1 MDVSIIGIGGYEEVG
16 RNMTGVKVGRDI
28 ILCDMGLRLDRVLI
42 HEDVELEKMHSL
54 DLINIGAIPDDTVL
68 SKVNG
73 RVRAI
78 VCTHGH
84 LDHIGAIPKL
94 AHRYDVP
101 IISTPFTTE
110 LISEQIKQEKK
121 FGVENNLISLSSGR
135 NFRITDDIELEFVN
149 VQHSIVDCVFA
160 VLHTPRGAIVYAND
174 FKFDR
179 TPVIGE
185 PPDFTRL
192 REIGREGVLALITES
207 VRVNEGGRTPSERIA
222 SNMLTDVLMSLEEER
237 GIIVTTFSS
246 HLARIKTIVEVAEK
260 MGRTP
265 VLFGRSMERYSQAG
279 VKMGIIEK
287 RFECYSNRAQV
298 EKKMKEIMRE
308 GKEKYL
314 PVVTGHQG
322 EPGAVLTR
330 ISDGKTPFVVEKG
343 DNVIFSSSAIPAPV
357 NVANRYAV
365 ETKLRMKGARLYPN
379 VHVSGHAYREDH
391 RDLIRML
398 QPEHI
403 IPTHGSIEMTGA
415 YVELAEEEGYVLGST
430 VHILRNSQELI
441 V

>member
-1 MDVSIIGIGGYEEVG
+1 MDVSIIAIGGYEEVG
-16 RNMTGVKVGRDI
+16 RNMTGIRVGRDI

-68 SKVNG
+68 SKVDG

-110 LISEQIKQEKK
+110 LIAQQIQQEKK
-121 FGVENNLISLSSGR
+121 FGVENNLISLTAGGR
-135 NFRITDDIELEFVN
+135 FRITEDIELEFVN

-160 VLHTPRGAIVYAND
+160 VIHTPRGAVVYAND

-179 TPVIGE
+179 TPVLGE
-185 PPDFTRL
+185 APDFRRL

-207 VRVNEGGRTPSERIA
+207 VRVNEQGKTPSERIA
-222 SNMLTDVLMSLEEER
+222 SQMLTDVLMSLEDER

-246 HLARIKTIVEVAEK
+246 HLARIKTIVEVAERL
-260 MGRTP
+260 GRTP

-279 VKMGIIEK
+279 VKMGILDGG
-287 RFECYSNRAQV
+287 FECYSNRAQV
-298 EKKMKEIMRE
+298 EKKMKEIMKN
-308 GKEKYL
+308 GKENYL

-343 DNVIFSSSAIPAPV
+343 DNVIFSSSAIPAPI

-365 ETKLRMKGARLYPN
+365 ETKLKMRGARLYTN

-391 RDLIRML
+391 RDLLRML
-398 QPEHI
+398 QPEHV
-403 IPTHGSIEMTGA
+403 IPTHGSIEMSGA

>member
-1 MDVSIIGIGGYEEVG
+1 MDVSIIAIGGYEEVG
-16 RNMTGVKVGRDI
+16 RNMTGIRVGRDI

-110 LISEQIKQEKK
+110 LIAQQIQQEKK
-121 FGVENNLISLSSGR
+121 FGVENNLISLTAGGR
-135 NFRITDDIELEFVN
+135 FRITEDIELEFVN

-160 VLHTPRGAIVYAND
+160 VIHTPRGAVVYAND

-179 TPVIGE
+179 TPVLGE
-185 PPDFTRL
+185 APDFRRL

-207 VRVNEGGRTPSERIA
+207 VRVNEQGKTPSERIA
-222 SNMLTDVLMSLEEER
+222 SQMLTDVLMSLEDER

-246 HLARIKTIVEVAEK
+246 HLARIKTIVEVAERL
-260 MGRTP
+260 GRTP

-279 VKMGIIEK
+279 VKMGILDGG
-287 RFECYSNRAQV
+287 FECYSNRAQV
-298 EKKMKEIMRE
+298 KKKMKEIMKN
-308 GKEKYL
+308 GKENYL

-343 DNVIFSSSAIPAPV
+343 DNVIFSSSAIPAPI

-365 ETKLRMKGARLYPN
+365 ETKLKMRGARLYTN

-391 RDLIRML
+391 RDLLRML
-398 QPEHI
+398 QPEHV
-403 IPTHGSIEMTGA
+403 IPTHGSIEMSGA

>member
-1 MDVSIIGIGGYEEVG
+1 MDVSIIAIGGYEEVG

-110 LISEQIKQEKK
+110 LISQQIQQEKK
-121 FGVENNLISLSSGR
+121 FGVENNLISLTAGSR
-135 NFRITDDIELEFVN
+135 FKITEDIELEFVR

-160 VLHTPRGAIVYAND
+160 VIHTPRGAVVYAND

-179 TPVIGE
+179 TPIIGA
-185 PPDFTRL
+185 PPDFQRL
-192 REIGREGVLALITES
+192 REVGREGVLALITES
-207 VRVNEGGRTPSERIA
+207 VRVNEQGRTPSERIA
-222 SNMLTDVLMSLEEER
+222 SQMLNDLLMSLEDER

-246 HLARIKTIVEVAEK
+246 HLARIKTIVEVAERL
-260 MGRTP
+260 GRMP
-265 VLFGRSMERYSQAG
+265 VLFGRSMERYAG
-279 VKMGIIEK
+279 TGQKMGILDGN
-287 RFECYSNRAQV
+287 FECYSNRAQL
-298 EKKMKEIMRE
+298 EKKMKEMMRE
-308 GKEKYL
+308 GKELYL
-314 PVVTGHQG
+314 PIVTGHQG

-330 ISDGKTPFVVEKG
+330 ISDGKTPFLIEKG
-343 DNVIFSSSAIPAPV
+343 DNVIFSSSAIPAPI
-357 NVANRYAV
+357 NIANRYAV
-365 ETKLRMKGARLYPN
+365 ETKLRMRGARIYPN

-391 RDLIRML
+391 RDLIRIL
-398 QPEHI
+398 QPEHV

-430 VHILRNSQELI
+430 AHILRNSQELI